1 MIPYMTKELGVSP
14 GCTLAVIN
22 IIFLSLWEALKF
34 VIVTM
39 SIVFPKI
46 KINNL
51 PPEEVPIARLLRTL
65 LFSF

>member
-14 GCTLAVIN
+14 GWTLAVIN

-39 SIVFPKI
+39 SIVLPEI
-46 KINNL
+46 KLKNL
-51 PPEEVPIARLLRTL
+51 PPEEVPIARLLRIL
-65 LFSF
+65 LF